1 MSEQTNDPLER
12 VMLGMKGYID
22 GEVSKVREEFTNVLA
37 SHVAAI
43 HELRDITDG
52 LKTELTL
59 SMAFDGDAYRRFLLG
74 ECARMDVKPSELAKA
89 KRDVEPVEDGS
100 GPFL

>member
-1 MSEQTNDPLER
+1 MSEQSSDPFER

-22 GEVSKVREEFTNVLA
+22 GEIASVRDDFTGVLE

-74 ECARMDVKPSELAKA
+74 ECARMDVKPSELAKV
-89 KRDVEPVEDGS
+89 KREVEGDAE
-100 GPFL
+100 